1 MEEEKFVFRKL
12 TLEEIKKKE
21 AKVLY
26 FYIYLGNSIK
36 KSVKFEIYM

>member
-12 TLEEIKKKE
+12 TLEEIKRKE
-21 AKVLY
+21 AIVKY
-26 FYIYLGNSIK
+26 YYIYLGNLIK

>member
-21 AKVLY
+21 SAVKI
-26 FYIYLGNSIK
+26 YIYFRLFIRESYKI
-36 KSVKFEIYM
+36 